1 MTALQDWLNIPSDP
15 RSIKELIWD
24 VIRGRT
30 SDEPT
35 VVAEMSEVAEPILMG
50 RGRERC

>member
-1 MTALQDWLNIPSDP
+1 MTALQDWLNISSDT
-15 RSIKELIWD
+15 RGIKELICD

-30 SDEPT
+30 SDAS
-35 VVAEMSEVAEPILMG
+35 AEVSQMTEPILMG